1 MSEIVEN
8 SIYKAHNDIR
18 KQNHLTKKEKRKS
31 EFEYL
36 KFDDIQVKIEN
47 NIIWILEQLNVN
59 PKIIK
64 NDSVKYLIDLLKTII
79 DENDE
84 LETMKIKIYRHIEI
98 ENKIVIFSDEEFDYI
113 WEVLEDPPD
122 GVCFKKISKKKK
134 SNKKYLSEE
143 EIILNKNSREISKKY
158 LEENYEDDIL
168 LGNIEITIKYLKELK
183 GTNEITLKNLFNN
196 NRISF
201 IIENSKK
208 KLINK
213 EQVFEYLDKNKITF
227 HRRILKDKNAKVLG
241 NEEKILSEQSQKTK
255 ERLNSGRQRGGF
267 YRTRFDSAET
277 DD

>member
-1 MSEIVEN
+1 MDEMVEN
-8 SIYKAHNDIR
+8 GIYKANDDKR
-18 KQNHLTKKEKRKS
+18 KKDYLTKKEKRKS
-31 EFEYL
+31 EFKYL

-47 NIIWILEQLNVN
+47 NIIWILEELKVN

-183 GTNEITLKNLFNN
+183 GTNEITLRNLFNN
-196 NRISF
+196 NSISF

-227 HRRILKDKNAKVLG
+227 HRRVLKDKNAKVLG

>member
-1 MSEIVEN
+1 MDEMVEN
-8 SIYKAHNDIR
+8 GIYKANDDKR
-18 KQNHLTKKEKRKS
+18 KKDYLTKKEKRKS
-31 EFEYL
+31 EFKYL

-47 NIIWILEQLNVN
+47 NIIWILEELKVN

-84 LETMKIKIYRHIEI
+84 LETMKIKIYRNIEI

-113 WEVLEDPPD
+113 WEVLENPPD

-183 GTNEITLKNLFNN
+183 GTNEITLRNLFNN
-196 NRISF
+196 KSISF

-208 KLINK
+208 KLINN

-241 NEEKILSEQSQKTK
+241 IEEKILSEQSQKTT
-255 ERLNSGRQRGGF
+255 ERLISGRQRGGF